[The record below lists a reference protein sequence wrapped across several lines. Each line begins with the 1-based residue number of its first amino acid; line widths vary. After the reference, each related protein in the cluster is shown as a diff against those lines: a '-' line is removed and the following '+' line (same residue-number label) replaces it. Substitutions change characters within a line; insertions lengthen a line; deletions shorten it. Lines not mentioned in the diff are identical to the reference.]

1 MADKAAIATEI
12 YNLLVATTN
21 ATATEKQKLRDR
33 FVALYPNH
41 WQNFLTNNTLT
52 DTAANRGRFAA
63 WMTVNSYWGDVYR
76 SGSESEIRQ
85 TQPSPETL

>member
-1 MADKAAIATEI
+1 MADRAALATEI

-33 FVALYPNH
+33 FVLQFPNH

-76 SGSESEIRQ
+76 SGAEREQREAL
-85 TQPSPETL
+85 PPPETL

>member
-12 YNLLVATTN
+12 YNLLVATTH

-33 FVALYPNH
+33 FVLQFPNH
-41 WQNFLTNNTLT
+41 WQNFLAANGMT

-63 WMTVNSYWGDVYR
+63 WMTVSSYWGDVYR
-76 SGSESEIRQ
+76 SGSEREIR
-85 TQPSPETL
+85 TSQPSPETL